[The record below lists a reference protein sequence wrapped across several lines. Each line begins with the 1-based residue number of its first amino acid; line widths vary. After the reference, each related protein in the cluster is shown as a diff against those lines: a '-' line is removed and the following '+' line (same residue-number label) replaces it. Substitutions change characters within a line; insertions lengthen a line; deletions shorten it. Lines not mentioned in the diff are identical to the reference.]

1 MVGFF
6 SLKLLI
12 FVLFVDVA
20 LLLLHSVGDN
30 WGLLLG
36 ALCAILPENASVA
49 IPVLDHLL
57 LTLCYGSLGY
67 HAPSVFVCS
76 LRSSSYLSS
85 ALFSG
90 SPIALLHLARLS
102 AVIVPVAH
110 IRLDSN

>member
-12 FVLFVDVA
+12 FVLFVDVT
-20 LLLLHSVGDN
+20 LLLLHPVRDN

-36 ALCAILPENASVA
+36 ALCAILSENTTVA
-49 IPVLDHLL
+49 ISVLDHLL
-57 LTLCYGSLGY
+57 LTLRNGSLGY
-67 HAPSVFVCS
+67 HAPSVLVCS
-76 LRSSSYLSS
+76 LRSSAYLSS

-90 SPIALLHLARLS
+90 SPVALLHLTRLS

-110 IRLDSN
+110 IRLDPN